1 VVHAV
6 GGPPRDPF
14 QELTRDARCRDRGP
28 RGRSGGIL
36 TTLLTVHSGL
46 FRAGLIITGF
56 IAIWSAVL
64 YLRRQAPSGSFRATL
79 VLTEGLFVVQGLVGI
94 AMYFGGSRPHDQLHW
109 LYGPLLVITL
119 PIAASYLSGRE
130 SRREALVYGLAALF
144 MFGLA
149 IRAYMT
155 GHV

>member
-1 VVHAV
+1 LRASV
-6 GGPPRDPF
+6 GTDNSV
-14 QELTRDARCRDRGP
+14 L
-28 RGRSGGIL
+28 S
-36 TTLLTVHSGL
+36 TLVYVHSGL

-56 IAIWSAVL
+56 IVIWSVAL
-64 YLRRQAPSGSFRATL
+64 YLRKLASSGSYRATL
-79 VLTEGLFVVQGLVGI
+79 VLTEGLFIVQGLIGI
-94 AMYFGGSRPHDQLHW
+94 AMFFAGASPHDPLHW
-109 LYGPLLVITL
+109 LYGPLLVIVL
-119 PIAASYLSGRE
+119 PLAASYLSGRD

>member
-1 VVHAV
+1 M
-6 GGPPRDPF
+6 P
-14 QELTRDARCRDRGP
+14 Q
-28 RGRSGGIL
+28 S
-36 TTLLTVHSGL
+36 TLLYVHNGL

-56 IAIWSAVL
+56 VAIWSAFL
-64 YLRRQAPSGSFRATL
+64 YLRKQAPSGSYRATL
-79 VLTEGLFVVQGLVGI
+79 VLTEGLFIVQGLVGI
-94 AMYFGGSRPHDQLHW
+94 AMFFGGARPHDPLHW
-109 LYGPLLVITL
+109 LYGPLLVIVL

>member
-1 VVHAV
+1 M
-6 GGPPRDPF
+6 
-14 QELTRDARCRDRGP
+14 
-28 RGRSGGIL
+28 S
-36 TTLLTVHSGL
+36 TLLFVHNGL

-56 IAIWSAVL
+56 IVIWSAFL
-64 YLRRQAPSGSFRATL
+64 YLRKQAASGSYRATL
-79 VLTEGLFVVQGLVGI
+79 VLTEGLFIVQGLVGI
-94 AMYFGGSRPHDQLHW
+94 AMFLGGARPHDPLHG
-109 LYGPLLVITL
+109 LYGPLLVIVL

>member
-1 VVHAV
+1 M
-6 GGPPRDPF
+6 RK
-14 QELTRDARCRDRGP
+14 
-28 RGRSGGIL
+28 
-36 TTLLTVHSGL
+36 
-46 FRAGLIITGF
+46 
-56 IAIWSAVL
+56 
-64 YLRRQAPSGSFRATL
+64 QAPSGSYRATL
-79 VLTEGLFVVQGLVGI
+79 VLTEGLFIVQGLVGI
-94 AMYFGGSRPHDQLHW
+94 GMYFGGARPHDQLHW

>member
-1 VVHAV
+1 
-6 GGPPRDPF
+6 
-14 QELTRDARCRDRGP
+14 
-28 RGRSGGIL
+28 
-36 TTLLTVHSGL
+36 L

-56 IAIWSAVL
+56 IALWSAFL
-64 YLRRQAPSGSFRATL
+64 YLRKQVPSGSYRATL
-79 VLTEGLFVVQGLVGI
+79 VLTEGLFIVQGLVGI
-94 AMYFGGSRPHDQLHW
+94 AMFSQGARPHDQLHW
-109 LYGPLLVITL
+109 LYGPLLVIVL

-130 SRREALVYGLAALF
+130 RRREALVYGLATLF